1 MLGRIFPGHLMS
13 ESSDLN
19 PAEAPPPAPRRRP
32 GCLTLTCLSLF
43 ILMTAGGV
51 AVWKMIDMGFDF
63 ARYGLSW
70 LVTLPERLQN
80 HRITETFRQ
89 EVTRITS
96 TEGDVLE
103 IATME
108 TVETVTKS
116 DTKTLFDDIIYLGTT
131 ESEIRVPAVYRF
143 HIKLSD
149 PWKIEV
155 HDGRC
160 IVTAPPVRPTLPPAI
175 RTEGMEKKT
184 EAGWLRFNAS
194 DNLSRLEKNLTP
206 TLEKR
211 AGAHI
216 LIPGVR
222 DSSRRSVA
230 QFVRKWILKEH
241 PGGAAIKEI
250 IVIFPDEPAVKNP
263 FEAAKTLQG
272 LPLLEDT
279 SH

>member
-1 MLGRIFPGHLMS
+1 MS
-13 ESSDLN
+13 ESPDSP
-19 PAEAPPPAPRRRP
+19 PAETSAPAPRRRP
-32 GCLTLTCLSLF
+32 GCLTLTCASLF
-43 ILMTAGGV
+43 ILMTVGGV
-51 AVWKMIDMGFDF
+51 VVWKMIDMGFDF
-63 ARYGLSW
+63 ARYGLTW
-70 LVTLPERLQN
+70 LASLPERLQN
-80 HRITETFRQ
+80 HKITDTFRQ

-149 PWKIEV
+149 PWRLEV

-160 IVTAPPVRPTLPPAI
+160 IVIAPPVRPTLPPAI
-175 RTEGMEKKT
+175 RTDGMEKKT
-184 EAGWLRFNAS
+184 EAGWLRFNAT
-194 DNLSRLEKNLTP
+194 DNLTQLEKNLTP

-211 AGAHI
+211 AGGHI

-222 DSSRRSVA
+222 DSSRQSVA

-241 PGGAAIKEI
+241 PGGAAIKDI
-250 IVIFPDEPAVKNP
+250 VVIFPDEPGVKNP
-263 FEAAKTLQG
+263 IEAAGKLKSV
-272 LPLLEDT
+272 PVIEKAEN
-279 SH
+279 